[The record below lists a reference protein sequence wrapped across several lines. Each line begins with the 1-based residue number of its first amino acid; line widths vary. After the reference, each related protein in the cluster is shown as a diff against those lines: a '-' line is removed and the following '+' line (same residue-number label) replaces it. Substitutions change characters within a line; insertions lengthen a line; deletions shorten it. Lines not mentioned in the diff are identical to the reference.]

1 MTLQKISVNDDIRN
15 SISQGHVAYVINT
28 RDVTAEDELNDGVA
42 IRLLAIENDTNI
54 FTSLDTVKALLDV
67 LEEITLKVSVINA

>member
-1 MTLQKISVNDDIRN
+1 MEQDFDFSSYSNIKRLS
-15 SISQGHVAYVINT
+15 
-28 RDVTAEDELNDGVA
+28 EDELNDGVA